1 MMAHPVRLMILE
13 ALSEGP
19 KCVKDLNGLVNIVQP
34 RLSQHMAVLRTKKLI
49 ACHSCGT
56 LRCYYLLRPT
66 LIRKLIRLLQQEH
79 SPCVRDRRDVLR
91 EVQRITKVSQTKR
104 K

>member
-1 MMAHPVRLMILE
+1 MILA

-19 KCVKDLNGLVNIVQP
+19 KCVKDLNGLINIVQP
-34 RLSQHMAVLRTKKLI
+34 RLSQQMAGLRAQKLV

-56 LRCYYLLRPT
+56 LRCYYLLRPA
-66 LIRKLIRLLQQEH
+66 LVRKLIRLLQQEH
-79 SPCVRDRRDVLR
+79 PPCARERSDVLR
-91 EVQRITKVSQTKR
+91 EVQRITKASQVKV